1 MLYWSISITSQVGS
15 NIKLIKKVFHILP
28 LLKRLDI
35 VGTSVETSD
44 GKNVWNLLIIYRYN
58 GKNT

>member
-1 MLYWSISITSQVGS
+1 MKKIIYCKKHYNIDFSDDDYDEISD

-35 VGTSVETSD
+35 VGTSVNNSD
-44 GKNVWNLLIIYRYN
+44 GKNV
-58 GKNT
+58 